1 MMRARILRLFAG
13 VTSLTDELAR
23 AALADCPSGAVD
35 AALRDLVTSGH
46 LRREGAT
53 VRLVASP

>member
-1 MMRARILRLFAG
+1 MRVRILRLFAG

-23 AALADCPSGAVD
+23 VALSDCSSGDVD
-35 AALRDLVTSGH
+35 AALRELVTSGH

-53 VRLVASP
+53 LRLVEQP